1 MQLSSRWSSPAA
13 RGRRARRGG
22 ARGGGGGRSRAFTAL
37 YHARLVTI
45 LLPGSS
51 QA

>member
-1 MQLSSRWSSPAA
+1 MSSPAA

-22 ARGGGGGRSRAFTAL
+22 ARGGGRSRAFTAL